1 MAGQTFYFDVVNGTD
16 VKIGVQGF
24 AEFERFVAVIYR
36 FQTIFELVGDFDEKI
51 SSCVDVVFRIGQ
63 EEKPRFYFVFV
74 DRNVFQVP
82 AGDSGKAVAGK
93 SVVQFFFRKPRPA
106 DRNASPDSLNI
117 IESVK
122 FAEPENVMFFVFRA
136 V

>member
-63 EEKPRFYFVFV
+63 EGKPRFYFVFV
-74 DRNVFQVP
+74 DRNVF
-82 AGDSGKAVAGK
+82 SGSSRRFWQSRGGEVCR
-93 SVVQFFFRKPRPA
+93 SVFLPQTA
-106 DRNASPDSLNI
+106 ASRSERLPG
-117 IESVK
+117 
-122 FAEPENVMFFVFRA
+122 
-136 V
+136 